1 MPAISVFLYM
11 EHLLATKTNRSNRFL
26 CPQIPNTLCIF
37 YHNCKSIRKINE
49 YFFLGCVILVIN
61 HCCFSNVFNRCSMAA
76 SGDTENGKITINKG
90 QWGFNKLDLSFPRLK
105 YVLHSQFFLFTLYP
119 QCANTLKSKRV
130 GRLKRFMKVKITTSL
145 VTIIIKN
152 IYRAK

>member
-1 MPAISVFLYM
+1 
-11 EHLLATKTNRSNRFL
+11 
-26 CPQIPNTLCIF
+26 
-37 YHNCKSIRKINE
+37 
-49 YFFLGCVILVIN
+49 
-61 HCCFSNVFNRCSMAA
+61 MAA
-76 SGDTENGKITINKG
+76 SGDTENGKITIIKG

-145 VTIIIKN
+145 VTIIIK
-152 IYRAK
+152 IYTGQSDTKAAQCAHNFIKYLKRS